1 MEINIA
7 VERNTKITA
16 AVRIN
21 IAEAS
26 RNTKITTVETN
37 WRYLSVAGAGQGL
50 CVCEAAGFSWAAPGS
65 SYIRVISG
73 LFVGGLMLGLGM
85 EQMKDDKEIRV
96 GH

>member
-37 WRYLSVAGAGQGL
+37 WRYLSVVGAEPGL
-50 CVCEAAGFSWAAPGS
+50 CVCEPGFSWGAPGS

-73 LFVGGLMLGLGM
+73 LFVAGLMLGLGM